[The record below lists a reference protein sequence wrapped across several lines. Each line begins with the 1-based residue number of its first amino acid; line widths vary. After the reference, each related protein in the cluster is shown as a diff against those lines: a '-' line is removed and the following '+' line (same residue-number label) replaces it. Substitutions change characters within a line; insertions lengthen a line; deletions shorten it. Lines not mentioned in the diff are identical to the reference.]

1 MIDQYNIL
9 ILRMKT
15 STSLSNWGL
24 MSMATKD
31 RFDPRKFK
39 NDLAREGQ
47 NMGIN
52 FKDPVVVRYVEER
65 SKWN

>member
-1 MIDQYNIL
+1 
-9 ILRMKT
+9 MKT
-15 STSLSNWGL
+15 TQSLNNWGII
-24 MSMATKD
+24 SMATKD

-52 FKDPVVVRYVEER
+52 FRDPVVVRFINDR
-65 SKWN
+65 SEIGFVLLDA